1 MAKIKKI
8 NAREILDSRGNP
20 TLETEIILDSGI
32 QARACVPSGASC
44 GSYEALELRDNDS
57 KRYFGKG
64 VLRACEN
71 VNQKIFPALKGKKVF
86 NQKEIDR
93 VMIELDGT
101 KNKSSLGAN
110 AILSVSLA
118 CARAAALEKKIPLYK
133 YLSAECQDPVS
144 ARLPRPGLGN
154 HFPVPM
160 FNIFNGGLH
169 ADNNLDIQEFMVVPI
184 GLKSFKE
191 QVRAGSEIF
200 HFLGQILKENNL
212 NTNIGNE
219 GGYGANLNAN
229 FQAFEFIL
237 KAIQLSKY
245 SLGKEI
251 GLAID
256 AGATTFYNSEE
267 KKYVLKLDK
276 ISLEKERLIT
286 LYAEWIE
293 KYNLISVEDGL
304 AEDDWDGWKLSKDKW
319 EKIDKEI
326 LIVGDDLTA
335 TNIERIKKAV
345 KENCA
350 NAVIIKPNQ
359 IGTLTETI
367 EAARAAQEANWKII
381 ISHRS
386 GETCDDFISD
396 LAVAVNADFI
406 KTGGLSRSER
416 LAKYNRLMK
425 IEEELKS

>member
-8 NAREILDSRGNP
+8 QAREILDSRGNP

-32 QARACVPSGASC
+32 RARSCVPSGASC
-44 GSYEALELRDNDS
+44 GSYEALELRDNDP

-64 VLRACEN
+64 VLLACEN

-86 NQKEIDR
+86 DQKKIDQA
-93 VMIELDGT
+93 MIELDGT
-101 KNKSSLGAN
+101 KNKSALGAN

-118 CARAAALEKKIPLYK
+118 CARTAALEKKLPLYK
-133 YLSAECQDPVS
+133 YLSAGSRQLKAGS
-144 ARLPRPGLGN
+144 RLPA
-154 HFPVPM
+154 PM

-169 ADNNLDIQEFMVVPI
+169 ADNNLDIQEFMIVPI

-212 NTNIGNE
+212 DTDVGNE
-219 GGYGANLNAN
+219 GGYAPNLNAN

-237 KAIQLSKY
+237 KAIQLSEY

-267 KKYVLKLDK
+267 EKYVLKLDK

-286 LYAEWIE
+286 LYAEWIK
-293 KYNLISVEDGL
+293 KYNLISIEDGL
-304 AEDDWDGWKLSKDKW
+304 AEDDWDGWKKMSSKFQVPSSK
-319 EKIDKEI
+319 
-326 LIVGDDLTA
+326 LLVVGDDLTV
-335 TNIERIKKAV
+335 TNIERIKKAI

-367 EAARAAQEANWKII
+367 EAAQAAQEANWKII

-425 IEEELKS
+425 IEEELKSQN

>member
-8 NAREILDSRGNP
+8 QAREILDSRGNP

-44 GSYEALELRDNDS
+44 GSYEALELRDNDP

-64 VLRACEN
+64 VLLACEN

-86 NQKEIDR
+86 NQKKIDQA
-93 VMIELDGT
+93 MIELDGT
-101 KNKSSLGAN
+101 KNKSALGAN

-118 CARAAALEKKIPLYK
+118 CARVAALEKKMPLYK
-133 YLSAECQDPVS
+133 YLSAGSRQLKADS
-144 ARLPRPGLGN
+144 RLPA
-154 HFPVPM
+154 PM

-169 ADNNLDIQEFMVVPI
+169 ADNNLDIQEFMIVPI

-200 HFLGQILKENNL
+200 HFLAKILKENDL
-212 NTNIGNE
+212 DTDVGNE
-219 GGYGANLNAN
+219 GGYAPSLNAN

-237 KAIQLSKY
+237 KAIQQSKY

-293 KYNLISVEDGL
+293 KYHLISIEDGL

-319 EKIDKEI
+319 GKINKEI
-326 LIVGDDLTA
+326 LVVGDDLTA
-335 TNIERIKKAV
+335 TNIKRIKKAIE
-345 KENCA
+345 ENCA

-367 EAARAAQEANWKII
+367 EAAQAAQEANWKII

-425 IEEELKS
+425 IEEEV

>member
-8 NAREILDSRGNP
+8 QAREILDSRGNP
-20 TLETEIILDSGI
+20 TLETEIILGSGI
-32 QARACVPSGASC
+32 QAKACVPSGASC

-71 VNQKIFPALKGKKVF
+71 VNQKIFPALKEKSVF
-86 NQKEIDR
+86 NQKEIDQA
-93 VMIELDGT
+93 MIEIDGT
-101 KNKSSLGAN
+101 KNKSALGAN

-118 CARAAALEKKIPLYK
+118 CARVAALEKKISLYK
-133 YLSAECQDPVS
+133 YLSEEFNPAYKFM
-144 ARLPRPGLGN
+144 RGTK
-154 HFPVPM
+154 FKIPVPM

-169 ADNNLDIQEFMVVPI
+169 ADNNLDIQEFMIVPI

-191 QVRAGSEIF
+191 QVRTGSEIF
-200 HFLGQILKENNL
+200 HFLGQILKKNNL
-212 NTNIGNE
+212 DTDVGNE
-219 GGYGANLNAN
+219 GGYAPNLNAN
-229 FQAFEFIL
+229 FQPFEFIL

-276 ISLEKERLIT
+276 ISLEKERLIA

-293 KYNLISVEDGL
+293 KYNLIGIEDGL
-304 AEDDWDGWKLSKDKW
+304 AENDWDGWKKMKLKVKSRKSKVM
-319 EKIDKEI
+319 
-326 LIVGDDLTA
+326 IVGDDLTV
-335 TNIERIKKAV
+335 TNIKRIKKAI

-367 EAARAAQEANWKII
+367 EAAQAAQEVNWKII

-425 IEEELKS
+425 IEEELS